1 VTAPAGTINATI
13 LVNAGGGSAGDDGA
27 ARVAE
32 ALRKAG
38 IAGEVEEVEGGRL
51 AERAAQAVQAGARLV
66 VAAGGDG
73 TLSAVAGAVA
83 GSEAVLGIL
92 PLGTLNHLARDL
104 GISFDLDEAA
114 ATLAAGHEERI
125 DVARLGDRRFVNNS
139 AIGLYP
145 LMVADREAQQARL
158 GRSKRLAMLVA
169 GLRTV
174 ARFHHHRLCLRV
186 NESETET
193 VDTALLFVGNNDYR
207 LDAGGAGQRASISD
221 GRLCVIA
228 MRRMGRMAFFAA
240 LVRALAGRSRDSDMI
255 RLDDVRTLTVTSR
268 RSHLRVAIDGET
280 CHLSPPLDYAIE
292 AGALRVI
299 VPSPTADAKSA

>member
-1 VTAPAGTINATI
+1 LKAIV
-13 LVNAGGGSAGDDGA
+13 LVNAGGGSAGEDGA
-27 ARVAE
+27 ARVDE

-38 IAGEVEEVEGGRL
+38 IHADIEEVEGGKL
-51 AERAAQAVQAGARLV
+51 AERAKAAVEAGARLV
-66 VAAGGDG
+66 IAAGGDG
-73 TLSAVAGAVA
+73 TLSAVAGALA

-114 ATLAAGHEERI
+114 AVIAAGQEERI
-125 DVARLGDRRFVNNS
+125 DVARIGARPFVNNS

-158 GRSKRLAMLVA
+158 GRSKRFAMLVA

-174 ARFHHHRLCLRV
+174 ARFHHHRLCLTV
-186 NESETET
+186 NGSETET

-207 LDAGGAGQRASISD
+207 LDAGGAGQRESISD

-240 LVRALAGRSRDSDMI
+240 LVRALAGRSRDSDMV
-255 RLDDVRTLTVTSR
+255 RLDDVRTLRVASR

-299 VPSPTADAKSA
+299 VPSPRAEAGQA

>member
-1 VTAPAGTINATI
+1 MTAGGRATDATV
-13 LVNAGGGSAGDDGA
+13 LVNARGGSAGDDGA
-27 ARVAE
+27 ARVAA
-32 ALRKAG
+32 ALRQAG
-38 IAGEVEEVEGGRL
+38 IAGKVEQVEGGTL
-51 AERAAQAVQAGARLV
+51 AERAAQAVADGARLV
-66 VAAGGDG
+66 IAAGGDG

-83 GSEAVLGIL
+83 GSETALGIL

-104 GISFDLDEAA
+104 GIPFDLDEAA
-114 ATLAAGHEERI
+114 ATLAAGHEQRI

-174 ARFHHHRLCLRV
+174 ARFHHHRLCLTV
-186 NESETET
+186 NGRQTET
-193 VDTALLFVGNNDYR
+193 IDTALLFVGNNDYR
-207 LDAGGAGQRASISD
+207 LDAGGAGRRSAIND

-228 MRRMGRMAFFAA
+228 MRRMGRLAFFAA
-240 LVRALAGRSRDSDMI
+240 LLRALAGRSRDSDMI
-255 RLDDVRTLTVTSR
+255 RVDDVQTLRVSSHRSR
-268 RSHLRVAIDGET
+268 LRVAIDGET
-280 CHLSPPLDYAIE
+280 CHLAPPLDYAIE

-299 VPSPTADAKSA
+299 VPPPAAEAASG

>member
-1 VTAPAGTINATI
+1 VTDSGTPKTVV
-13 LVNAGGGSAGDDGA
+13 LVNAGGGSAGEDGA
-27 ARVAE
+27 TRVAE

-38 IAGEVEEVEGGRL
+38 IHGEVEEVEGGKL
-51 AERAAQAVQAGARLV
+51 ADHAKKAVAAGARLV
-66 VAAGGDG
+66 IAAGGDG
-73 TLSAVAGAVA
+73 TLSAVAGALA
-83 GSEAVLGIL
+83 GSEAVLGIV

-125 DVARLGDRRFVNNS
+125 DVARIGDRPFVNNS

-145 LMVADREAQQARL
+145 LMVADRDAQQARL
-158 GRSKRLAMLVA
+158 GRSKRFAMLIA

-174 ARFHHHRLCLRV
+174 VRFHHHRLRLTI
-186 NESETET
+186 NGSETET
-193 VDTALLFVGNNDYR
+193 IDTALLFVGNNDYR
-207 LDAGGAGQRASISD
+207 LDAGGAGQRATISD

-228 MRRMGRMAFFAA
+228 MRRMGRAGFFAA
-240 LVRALAGRSRDSDMI
+240 LVRALAGRSRDGDMI
-255 RLDDVRTLTVTSR
+255 RLDDVQTLRVASR

-299 VPSPTADAKSA
+299 VPLTQADAKTA